1 MSLSQ
6 EPSKTDVETIFK
18 RLKTSNKKCFD
29 CGAQNPTWASTTYG
43 IYICI
48 DCSGV
53 HRTLGVHISF
63 VKSTQLDTNW
73 SWIQL
78 RTMQC
83 GGNANAVS
91 PEPEAFPLKIE
102 YFLKPNFFLKQAF
115 FTQHNCTTKDSQ
127 EKYKSRCAQLYREK
141 LHKEATK
148 IQRTYG
154 TKLFYEES
162 TAPVVAETEPE
173 DFFDES
179 TIKKNS
185 SSTVLASLEAVTI
198 REKQIEDKSHEG
210 PKISLSSS
218 NSLASEAGSNPIKST
233 ITQKKPVAKKKGLG
247 AQKVT
252 TDFKEIERVM
262 AEQERNKELEK
273 IQTAKNKE
281 QEEKDLEKQMVS
293 MKLAYNKLDKQRI
306 NEEAKLA
313 NDPKKAEQLERLGM
327 AVGTRSTGISHNALS
342 DMQII
347 HQEGDTR
354 KGNNNGYSQSSN
366 QPSSAYGK
374 GRDFFDD
381 MDSQFGF
388 SKSSSGS
395 GRFANNDDDDIL
407 KEYESS
413 SNCGSLYL

>member
-1 MSLSQ
+1 
-6 EPSKTDVETIFK
+6 
-18 RLKTSNKKCFD
+18 
-29 CGAQNPTWASTTYG
+29 
-43 IYICI
+43 
-48 DCSGV
+48 
-53 HRTLGVHISF
+53 
-63 VKSTQLDTNW
+63 
-73 SWIQL
+73 
-78 RTMQC
+78 
-83 GGNANAVS
+83 
-91 PEPEAFPLKIE
+91 
-102 YFLKPNFFLKQAF
+102 
-115 FTQHNCTTKDSQ
+115 
-127 EKYKSRCAQLYREK
+127 
-141 LHKEATK
+141 
-148 IQRTYG
+148 
-154 TKLFYEES
+154 
-162 TAPVVAETEPE
+162 
-173 DFFDES
+173 
-179 TIKKNS
+179 
-185 SSTVLASLEAVTI
+185 
-198 REKQIEDKSHEG
+198 
-210 PKISLSSS
+210 
-218 NSLASEAGSNPIKST
+218 LASEAGSNPIKST

-347 HQEGDTR
+347 HQEDNTR
-354 KGNNNGYSQSSN
+354 KGNSNGYSQSSN

-395 GRFANNDDDDIL
+395 GRFGNNDDDDIL
-407 KEYESS
+407 KGYESS
-413 SNCGSLYL
+413 SKFGSLYL